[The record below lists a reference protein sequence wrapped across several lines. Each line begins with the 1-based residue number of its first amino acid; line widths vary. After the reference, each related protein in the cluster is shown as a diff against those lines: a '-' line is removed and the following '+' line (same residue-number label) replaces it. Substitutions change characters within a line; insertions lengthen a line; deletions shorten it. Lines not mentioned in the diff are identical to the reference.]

1 MGYGYDGD
9 GCLTRTSDMPD
20 SFAHEVINGCDSE
33 SELED
38 ALFKLCFYMRGT
50 LRALSIKANI
60 SLSGATVRG

>member
-1 MGYGYDGD
+1 MGYDYDGD

-38 ALFKLCFYMRGT
+38 ALFKLCFTQGERFGHFP
-50 LRALSIKANI
+50 LRRTSDCL
-60 SLSGATVRG
+60 GRFDG